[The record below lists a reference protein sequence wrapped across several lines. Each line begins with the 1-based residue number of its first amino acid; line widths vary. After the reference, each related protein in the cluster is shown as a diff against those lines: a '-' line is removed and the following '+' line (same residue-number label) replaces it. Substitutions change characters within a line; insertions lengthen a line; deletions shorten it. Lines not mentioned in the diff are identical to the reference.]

1 MFLIGI
7 AMNKLQRKKSV
18 DKRGAKSDEAYVRE
32 VLGEL
37 ANSRNIVVI
46 NDEAHHAWRVPAESK
61 IRGVKKDDIEEATK
75 WIGGLDR
82 IHRARGIL
90 NCYDFSATP
99 FAPSGKKSSEEA
111 LFSWITSDFGLND
124 AIESGL
130 VKTPQVVVRDDA
142 TIDVKTFKS
151 KLYHIYEHVKDDIN
165 RKAEE
170 YENLPQLIINA
181 YYLLGKDWN
190 ETKKIWENNRCP
202 TPPVMISVAN
212 RVETAARL
220 KYMFDHKMVLI
231 DELCVPEKTIHI
243 DSKVLEMAESQE
255 EPIISESNDDE
266 ENGNIPPKRSKKEE
280 AELLRLKVDTVGKIR
295 KPGEQIQNII
305 SVGMLSEGWDAK
317 TVTHIMGIRAFSS
330 QLLCKQVIGRG
341 LRRTSYEVN
350 RDTGLF
356 EAEYVNIFG
365 VPFTYLPHEGGESTP
380 PPPPTPKIPI
390 EPDPDKK
397 EYKITWLNVIRIE
410 HTYRSSLSLDLTKV
424 KYLELNAL
432 DTPTLAEMAPIVD
445 GNPDFTKISRINI
458 EELGRTMRMQRIVF
472 STARD
477 VYAQMQPN
485 WKGNKEY
492 LLAQLI
498 HLVEIFLS
506 SNKIDIT
513 PPLFYQDELH
523 RRIIYTLNMKK
534 IVQHIWEAI
543 RFENTEEVIPVFNNE
558 RPIRSTENMQTWYTG
573 KPFLETIKSHIN
585 LCVVDSGWEGIVAQ
599 ELDRN
604 PHVSA
609 WVKNDHLGFEILYI
623 YKEEVHKYR
632 PDFIIKLSNNT
643 HLILEVKGI
652 ETQQDKTKHGFLDE
666 WVMAIN
672 KHGGFGKWDW
682 AISRN
687 PADIKGILM
696 EHLH

>member
-1 MFLIGI
+1 
-7 AMNKLQRKKSV
+7 

-37 ANSRNIVVI
+37 ANSRNIVII

-61 IRGVKKDDIEEATK
+61 VRGLKKEEIEEATK

-90 NCYDFSATP
+90 SCYDFSATP

-111 LFSWITSDFGLND
+111 LFDWIVSDFGLND

-142 TIDVKTFKS
+142 TIDVKIFKS

-170 YENLPQLIINA
+170 HENLPDLIINA
-181 YYLLGKDWN
+181 YYLLGKDWL
-190 ETKKIWENNRCP
+190 ETKKIWEEKRCS

-231 DELCVPEKTIHI
+231 DDLCVPEKTIHI
-243 DSKVLEMAESQE
+243 DSKVLDMAESQE
-255 EPIISESNDDE
+255 EPIIPESIDDE
-266 ENGNIPPKRSKKEE
+266 ENGNIPPKHSKKEE
-280 AELLRLKVDTVGKIR
+280 AELLRLKVDTVGKIG

-317 TVTHIMGIRAFSS
+317 TVTHIMGLRAFSS
-330 QLLCKQVIGRG
+330 QLLCEQVIGRG

-350 RDTGLF
+350 RETGLF
-356 EAEYVNIFG
+356 DAEYVNIFG
-365 VPFTYLPHEGGESTP
+365 VPFTYLPHEGGETTP

-397 EYKITWLNVIRIE
+397 KYEIIWPNVIRIE
-410 HTYRSSLSLDLTKV
+410 HAYRPSLSLDLTKV
-424 KYLELNAL
+424 KYLELNAF

-445 GNPDFTKISRINI
+445 GNPDITKISKIDL

-498 HLVEIFLS
+498 HLVESFLF
-506 SNKIDIT
+506 SNKIEIV
-513 PPLFYQDELH
+513 PPLFFQDELR
-523 RRIIYTLNMKK
+523 RRIIYTLSMKK

-543 RFENTEEVIPVFNNE
+543 RFENTEEIIPVFDSE
-558 RPIRSTENMQTWYTG
+558 RPIWSTSYMRTWYTG

-585 LCVVDSGWEGIVAQ
+585 LCVIDSGWEGIVAT

-604 PHVSA
+604 PYVTA
-609 WVKNDHLGFEILYI
+609 WVKNDHLGFEIFYF
-623 YKEEVHKYR
+623 YNGQVHKYR

-643 HLILEVKGI
+643 HLILEVKGV
-652 ETQQDKTKHGFLDE
+652 ETQRDKTKHRFLDE
-666 WVMAIN
+666 WVKAVN
-672 KHGGFGKWDW
+672 QYGGFGKWNW
-682 AISRN
+682 AISKN
-687 PADIKGILM
+687 PAAIKDILT
-696 EHLH
+696 EHIR